1 MNQEQIAQL
10 AKQFIEGEWLYST
23 SEKILKKNF
32 ADSNQLQ
39 ELNLIDADGYLDPSL
54 KSAINLA
61 LGEEVLADAKGPFG
75 DDDLFSGDIFE
86 DVTHY
91 NLELHQISESTMDAL
106 QKLPHVTIKII
117 D

>member
-1 MNQEQIAQL
+1 MNQDQLARL

-32 ADSNQLQ
+32 ADNKQLR
-39 ELNLIDADGYLDPSL
+39 ELNLIDTDGYLDENL
-54 KSAINLA
+54 KSAINAA
-61 LGEEVLADAKGPFG
+61 LGEEVLAEAKGPFG
-75 DDDLFSGDIFE
+75 DADLFSGDIFE
-86 DVTHY
+86 DVTQY